1 MSCAA
6 RFTANRPDRVL
17 DARGLRCPVPVLRAR
32 ERLGALSPGQTLE
45 LIADDPL
52 ITLDVPAFCAQEG
65 HELLAQREES
75 AGVWTMTIRR
85 GG

>member
-1 MSCAA
+1 MH
-6 RFTANRPDRVL
+6 DVV

-32 ERLGALSPGQTLE
+32 DRLARIPAGASLT

-52 ITLDVPAFCAQEG
+52 ITLDVPAFCAREG
-65 HELLAQREES
+65 HELVDSREDPP
-75 AGVWTMTIRR
+75 GTWTLTIRR

>member
-1 MSCAA
+1 M
-6 RFTANRPDRVL
+6 L

-32 ERLGALSPGQTLE
+32 ERLRALAPGKTLE

-65 HELLAQREES
+65 HELVDSRE
-75 AGVWTMTIRR
+75 GPPLVWTLTIRR
-85 GG
+85 GV